1 MALVRYVPE
10 EGIGA
15 SGSCPSC
22 PFLSMEGGWTGT
34 LAHPVE
40 GAVVEETL
48 PWAVPAVVA
57 GAQALATYA

>member
-1 MALVRYVPE
+1 
-10 EGIGA
+10 
-15 SGSCPSC
+15 
-22 PFLSMEGGWTGT
+22 MEGGWTGT